1 METKSSM
8 EVRLKQRA
16 VIEFLV
22 AEGCEPKEIHARL
35 KNVYGD
41 ETIDISNV
49 RRWVVNAKKVNSGS
63 LKISDLSRS
72 GRPKTAVTDGNVQKI
87 DDLIHENRRI
97 TQHKI
102 ARIVGISKERVN
114 HIISNELEYRK
125 ICARWVPRMLT
136 DEMKKKRLDMCKE
149 ILTTFHY

>member
-1 METKSSM
+1 M

-63 LKISDLSRS
+63 LKISDLSSRSDLS

>member
-1 METKSSM
+1 M

-63 LKISDLSRS
+63 LKISDLSRF

-114 HIISNELEYRK
+114 HIISNELKYRK
-125 ICARWVPRMLT
+125 IFARWVPRMLT

>member
-1 METKSSM
+1 M
-8 EVRLKQRA
+8 EVKLKQCA

-72 GRPKTAVTDGNVQKI
+72 GRRKTAVTDGNVQKI

-125 ICARWVPRMLT
+125 IYARWVPRMLT